1 MNKQRA
7 ALIPRPGTGAV
18 SFYWKRWSLRPQRPS
33 APSLRRFIS
42 GSFLTSAEPAPLLRL
57 RPLRPPL
64 PFLRRRGAS
73 NLPAGD
79 RQSGS
84 RCAPFLRRL
93 SLPCGQPASAS
104 HRLPVRAAAHAP
116 SLRRFSFPSVS
127 AELIS
132 GRFPSSPLRASN
144 PSGDRG
150 ERYARPARHG
160 SVPPPSTSRIQP
172 PQAPAEPAAF
182 RLRLCAGLSR
192 PSLSFAPAPSSAR
205 SRSAWVPTLRRLR
218 ISPLAPLCPGRPSS
232 PPLPAA
238 PLPSREPA
246 CVTHRLRRLRRSST
260 PADSLSV
267 RSASAVARRACRA
280 SGCSV
285 PLRGTASAGSGRTP
299 FVLTPPLRPAQAQ
312 ARFGS
317 ASRQPARSLP
327 PAAGVPQTPQ
337 PASVVRSLGRLPS
350 GSIPA
355 TLHSGQPASAP
366 PFLRFRRC
374 PCDRRPQGL
383 LLSAPGGLRFCRLPS
398 SALCTREFCR
408 SGLRRRQAQA
418 PLASAKPSQAQDWH
432 ARCAAAVAPG
442 SGLRFDLA
450 GSISIASVTFVPKAL
465 PFRRSSS
472 VPSDPLHWAL
482 PGALYCASLIR
493 LRPSRFRRLHRND
506 LRLDCFPPTRPFFPF
521 TPLHSAAP
529 PCAGA
534 LQRPVSAWG
543 AGASPLHSAPLRER
557 TVTPYPFISLR
568 TLSAPLPSVYL
579 PGLRSVRFTS
589 VRASAHVIRYD
600 IYAMVATTLLFCMR

>member
-1 MNKQRA
+1 MITASLVLLEVVAPTSASLGFVA
-7 ALIPRPGTGAV
+7 AQIPPM
-18 SFYWKRWSLRPQRPS
+18 
-33 APSLRRFIS
+33 
-42 GSFLTSAEPAPLLRL
+42 AEPAPLLCL
-57 RPLRPPL
+57 PSASTSAPITPLRSNWSRSL
-64 PFLRRRGAS
+64 PG
-73 NLPAGD
+73 NLP
-79 RQSGS
+79 
-84 RCAPFLRRL
+84 PFH
-93 SLPCGQPASAS
+93 PASAS
-104 HRLPVRAAAHAP
+104 GALSCSVPPQVRH
-116 SLRRFSFPSVS
+116 PSVP

-132 GRFPSSPLRASN
+132 GRLSSSPLQVVARRLGRLTFALRACCRSLLRGSLTQELRAAGSPPPTFAASSQV
-144 PSGDRG
+144 PSPSLPSHACRKLVHSA
-150 ERYARPARHG
+150 ARPCPVKARFAG
-160 SVPPPSTSRIQP
+160 NPYS
-172 PQAPAEPAAF
+172 AA
-182 RLRLCAGLSR
+182 
-192 PSLSFAPAPSSAR
+192 APSAAR

-218 ISPLAPLCPGRPSS
+218 ISPLAPLS
-232 PPLPAA
+232 PDVLCRLRFSGLLAA
-238 PLPSREPA
+238 PAL
-246 CVTHRLRRLRRSST
+246 
-260 PADSLSV
+260 
-267 RSASAVARRACRA
+267 A

>member
-1 MNKQRA
+1 MNKERA

-18 SFYWKRWSLRPQRPS
+18 SFYWKRWSLRPQCPS

-73 NLPAGD
+73 ILPAGD

-160 SVPPPSTSRIQP
+160 SVPPPSTARIQP

-182 RLRLCAGLSR
+182 RLRLCAGLCR

-218 ISPLAPLCPGRPSS
+218 ISPLAPLS
-232 PPLPAA
+232 PDVLCRLRFSGLLAA
-238 PLPSREPA
+238 PAL
-246 CVTHRLRRLRRSST
+246 
-260 PADSLSV
+260 
-267 RSASAVARRACRA
+267 A

-317 ASRQPARSLP
+317 ASGQPARSLP
-327 PAAGVPQTPQ
+327 PAAGVPQAPQ
-337 PASVVRSLGRLPS
+337 PASVVRSPGRLPLRLDS
-350 GSIPA
+350 RRAPINLPVRSRPRPALRGLRSRPAASVPGQIDLRAHYRFLPGNLLRLRPSSAPAAAPA
-355 TLHSGQPASAP
+355 TIA
-366 PFLRFRRC
+366 RRAC
-374 PCDRRPQGL
+374 FP
-383 LLSAPGGLRFCRLPS
+383 SAPGGLRLRRLPS
-398 SALCTREFCR
+398 SALFGMR
-408 SGLRRRQAQA
+408 
-418 PLASAKPSQAQDWH
+418 PL
-432 ARCAAAVAPG
+432 
-442 SGLRFDLA
+442 
-450 GSISIASVTFVPKAL
+450 SVRPHGF
-465 PFRRSSS
+465 
-472 VPSDPLHWAL
+472 
-482 PGALYCASLIR
+482 R
-493 LRPSRFRRLHRND
+493 LRPSRLRRLRRND
-506 LRLDCFPPTRPFFPF
+506 LRLKFDPARPTGL
-521 TPLHSAAP
+521 PLCSAAFRCAALRRGAPTSRFRVGRSCVSAPFRFAPGKPGP
-529 PCAGA
+529 PCSATCAACPCVPRAPSGA
-534 LQRPVSAWG
+534 PAAAHDLRS
-543 AGASPLHSAPLRER
+543 SPMRQ
-557 TVTPYPFISLR
+557 
-568 TLSAPLPSVYL
+568 
-579 PGLRSVRFTS
+579 GLRAFGRVLLFRAEGFGREYAAMPCVVLLIGCTGIAAFLITAFTS
-589 VRASAHVIRYD
+589 PAS
-600 IYAMVATTLLFCMR
+600 